1 MDNKNHHCL
10 IIDKSLLFYLRDI
23 VKGVWCSWF
32 NFPSITLESYNFLS
46 CAHFG
51 QYDPKPIGRGKKIM
65 YTFYILIDNKGDIY
79 KLGKLV
85 HFKRSATADRS
96 SDVFDCGIYIQ
107 YLVFHHIFRPF

>member
-1 MDNKNHHCL
+1 
-10 IIDKSLLFYLRDI
+10 
-23 VKGVWCSWF
+23 
-32 NFPSITLESYNFLS
+32 
-46 CAHFG
+46 
-51 QYDPKPIGRGKKIM
+51 M